1 MTTVKVKFRP
11 STVEDRPGTIVYFV
25 THRRAVRQITT
36 DYKVFPHEWDDK
48 QSRPI
53 LVPTGERTAVI
64 QTIAQRIRRDI
75 NRLDKIINSLNC
87 NKREFATDE
96 IVKLFHETEREASFF
111 EFMEEV
117 ILQLER
123 LGKERTAENYTTAL
137 NSFKRFRNGN
147 DIMLNE
153 IDSDLMTEYEAYL
166 KSHGVA
172 MNTVSFY
179 NRILRAVYNR
189 AVEKEMTVQR
199 YPFKHVY
206 TGIDKTVKRAL
217 PLKIIKRIKELDL
230 PLKSSLDF
238 ARDMFLFSFYTRG
251 MSFIDMAY
259 LKKKDLQ
266 NGILSYRRRKTGQQ
280 LFIKWEKSMQEII
293 DKYPANENS
302 YLLPIIKTDRN
313 ERLQYKNAL
322 RLVNNKLKEISVS
335 IGLQSKLTMYVSR
348 HSWAS
353 IAKSQNIPLSV
364 ISAGMGHDSEN
375 TTRIY
380 LASLDNSMIDK
391 ANELILGKL

>member
-1 MTTVKVKFRP
+1 
-11 STVEDRPGTIVYFV
+11 
-25 THRRAVRQITT
+25 
-36 DYKVFPHEWDDK
+36 
-48 QSRPI
+48 
-53 LVPTGERTAVI
+53 
-64 QTIAQRIRRDI
+64 
-75 NRLDKIINSLNC
+75 
-87 NKREFATDE
+87 
-96 IVKLFHETEREASFF
+96 
-111 EFMEEV
+111 
-117 ILQLER
+117 
-123 LGKERTAENYTTAL
+123 
-137 NSFKRFRNGN
+137 
-147 DIMLNE
+147 MLNE
-153 IDSDLMTEYEAYL
+153 IVSDLMTEYEAYL

-189 AVEKEMTVQR
+189 AVEKEITVQR

-206 TGIDKTVKRAL
+206 TGIDKTVKRAV

-230 PLKSSLDF
+230 SLKSSLDF

-259 LKKKDLQ
+259 LRKKDLQ

-293 DKYPANENS
+293 DKYPANENG

-313 ERLQYKNAL
+313 ERLQYRNAL

-335 IGLQSKLTMYVSR
+335 IGLQVRLTMYVSR

-353 IAKSQNIPLSV
+353 IARNQNIPLSV

-375 TTRIY
+375 TTQIY
-380 LASLDNSMIDK
+380 LTSLDNSTIDK
-391 ANELILGKL
+391 ANDLILKKLR